1 MGSKFEVRRSRF
13 RRPLENE
20 RSKFEV
26 RRFDAPLLFN
36 VQFRDS
42 AITQNHAEAK
52 TMAITRFED
61 IHAWQAA
68 RDLCGI
74 VYGLTRGDKFSRD
87 FALVDQVRRAAV
99 SIMANIAEG
108 FDSRS
113 NSEFIQFLYY
123 ALRSA
128 SELQSHFYV
137 ALDQNYLTQAEF
149 GEIFERTGKT
159 KSLIFPFIQYL
170 RTHDRP

>member
-1 MGSKFEVRRSRF
+1 M
-13 RRPLENE
+13 
-20 RSKFEV
+20 
-26 RRFDAPLLFN
+26 
-36 VQFRDS
+36 
-42 AITQNHAEAK
+42 T
-52 TMAITRFED
+52 ITRFED

-68 RDLCGI
+68 RELCQL
-74 VYGLTRGDKFSRD
+74 VYRLTGSGEFRKD
-87 FALVDQVRRAAV
+87 FALVDQARRAAV

-137 ALDQNYLTQAEF
+137 ALDQRYVVESQFAEV
-149 GEIFERTGKT
+149 
-159 KSLIFPFIQYL
+159 Y
-170 RTHDRP
+170 